1 VTKFIAEVS
10 SNHNNDLDRSLRLI
24 DAAKFAGF
32 DAVKFQMFQIEQLFS
47 PEALAAK
54 PFLRDREKWELPE
67 DFIPVLSKYAHEQG
81 LEFSCTPFYLDAV
94 DKLAPY
100 CDFLKIASYELLWLE
115 LASKCAATGLP
126 LIISTGMAN
135 LQEVDHAVDNVRK
148 NYPAIDLVL
157 LHAVSSYP
165 APVEE
170 CNLIA
175 IKTMAERYGLG
186 VGWSD
191 HTVSVGVINRAVHKF
206 GAVAV
211 EMHIDTDGEGFE
223 FESGHCWLPDESRRM
238 IASIREG
245 QTTDGDGLKQPVAA
259 EIIERVWRADPID
272 GLRPL
277 VETRK
282 QH

>member
-1 VTKFIAEVS
+1 MTKFIAEVS

-32 DAVKFQMFQIEQLFS
+32 DAVKFQMFKIEELFS
-47 PEALAAK
+47 KEAFTAK
-54 PFLRDREKWELPE
+54 PFLKDREKWELPDE
-67 DFIPVLSKYAHEQG
+67 FVPVLSKYAHEVG

-94 DKLAPY
+94 EKLAPY

-126 LIISTGMAN
+126 LIISTGMAD
-135 LQEVDHAVDNVRK
+135 LEEVDKAVNNVRTE
-148 NYPAIDLVL
+148 YPAVDLVL

-165 APVEE
+165 APVAE
-170 CNLIA
+170 CNLMA
-175 IKTMAERYGLG
+175 IQTMAKRYGLG

-206 GAVAV
+206 GAIAV

-223 FESGHCWLPDESRRM
+223 FGSGHCWLPEESKSM

-245 QTTDGDGLKQPVAA
+245 QSTDGDGVKQPVTA
-259 EIIERVWRADPID
+259 EIVERVWRADPID

-277 VETRK
+277 AETRK
-282 QH
+282 LL

>member
-1 VTKFIAEVS
+1 MTKFIAEIS
-10 SNHNNDLDRSLRLI
+10 SNHNNDLDRSLKLI
-24 DAAKFAGF
+24 DAAKYAGF
-32 DAVKFQMFQIEQLFS
+32 DAVKFQMFKIEELFS
-47 PEALAAK
+47 QEAFDSK
-54 PFLRDREKWELPE
+54 PFLNDRKKWELPE
-67 DFIPVLSKYAHEQG
+67 GFIPILSKYAHNLG
-81 LEFSCTPFYLDAV
+81 MEFSCTPFYLGAV

-115 LASKCAATGLP
+115 LANRCAATGLP

-135 LQEVDHAVDNVRK
+135 LEEVDRAVDNIK
-148 NYPAIDLVL
+148 ANYPAIDLVL

-165 APVEE
+165 APVAE
-170 CNLIA
+170 CNLMA
-175 IKTMAERYGLG
+175 IQTMAKRYGIS

-206 GAVAV
+206 DAAVV

-223 FESGHCWLPDESRRM
+223 FESGHCWLPEQSKII

-245 QTTDGDGLKQPVAA
+245 QASDGDGVKQPVHA
-259 EIIERVWRADPID
+259 EIVERAWRADPMD

-277 VETRK
+277 AETRK
-282 QH
+282 LL